1 MNVHEIHFFLSLQ
14 LIDKMSEVIL
24 EKARKRYEYH
34 TLYHIEA
41 RDLLNEVML
50 ELNKQSISNIHF
62 SCTFVE
68 AVPVLMVTNR
78 FLGLFCDYTR
88 SMMNVRY
95 QRYGTNLK
103 RRMASCV
110 LPCNKSTI
118 NSQKQENLY

>member
-1 MNVHEIHFFLSLQ
+1 
-14 LIDKMSEVIL
+14 MSEVIL

-41 RDLLNEVML
+41 RDLLNEVIL

-95 QRYGTNLK
+95 LKETNLK
-103 RRMASCV
+103 RRLVSCV

-118 NSQKQENLY
+118 NSQKQENLYKKPFLLAFVAVELIFYN

>member
-1 MNVHEIHFFLSLQ
+1 
-14 LIDKMSEVIL
+14 MSEVIL
-24 EKARKRYEYH
+24 EKARKRYKYH

-41 RDLLNEVML
+41 RDLLNEVIL

-95 QRYGTNLK
+95 L
-103 RRMASCV
+103 ASCV
-110 LPCNKSTI
+110 LCNKSTI
-118 NSQKQENLY
+118 NSQKQENLYKKPFLPAFVAVELIFYN

>member
-1 MNVHEIHFFLSLQ
+1 
-14 LIDKMSEVIL
+14 MSEVIL

-41 RDLLNEVML
+41 RDLLNEVIL

-95 QRYGTNLK
+95 L
-103 RRMASCV
+103 ASCV
-110 LPCNKSTI
+110 LCNKSTI
-118 NSQKQENLY
+118 NSQKQENLYKKPFLLAFVAVELIFYN